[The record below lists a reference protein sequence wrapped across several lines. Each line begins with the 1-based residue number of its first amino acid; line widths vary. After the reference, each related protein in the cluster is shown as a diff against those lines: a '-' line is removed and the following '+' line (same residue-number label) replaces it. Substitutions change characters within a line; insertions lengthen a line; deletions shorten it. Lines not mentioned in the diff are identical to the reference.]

1 MHTVK
6 QYNTKLARLRSTR
19 KMTKTMKMVSANKL
33 RKAQDAQRNVTQYMS
48 RLDDVTARLAE
59 HADPDS
65 HPLLCP
71 RSPAKNILMVVIAS
85 DRGLCGGFNNN
96 LNKKVLEWISDARK
110 LGNNV
115 ELSVYGRRALL
126 FFKNRMKIREH
137 SEDVTGRPRFADAC
151 RAGTGLQ
158 ALFTG
163 KHFDEI
169 YLAYN
174 TNPSVMSHYPAIERL
189 LPLDPAAISRGGGK
203 AADVSI
209 CEPERPE
216 LLGILLPQVVNL
228 RVFAAFLSN
237 AVGEHG
243 ARMTA
248 MDNATRNADAL
259 IDDLTLLRNRARQSA
274 ITTQLI
280 EIVAGAE
287 ALK

>member
-137 SEDVTGRPRFADAC
+137 SEDVTGRPRFADAFWSG
-151 RAGTGLQ
+151 RIGWGNTITNDRPVVRIDQ
-158 ALFTG
+158 VWTSD
-163 KHFDEI
+163 HFQPT
-169 YLAYN
+169 A
-174 TNPSVMSHYPAIERL
+174 
-189 LPLDPAAISRGGGK
+189 
-203 AADVSI
+203 
-209 CEPERPE
+209 
-216 LLGILLPQVVNL
+216 
-228 RVFAAFLSN
+228 VFARETLNSD
-237 AVGEHG
+237 H
-243 ARMTA
+243 RMVVC
-248 MDNATRNADAL
+248 DLRLQDDA
-259 IDDLTLLRNRARQSA
+259 
-274 ITTQLI
+274 
-280 EIVAGAE
+280 AE
-287 ALK
+287 